1 MTNQNINL
9 FRRSDFTNMGIA
21 LGDAYL
27 LLEKLGGNKID
38 KSKTELLKTFLGSN
52 TTRSLAKATQN
63 RKRPAE
69 LTVYFSWYQFDVEKN
84 RYAQV
89 RTGGGRR
96 SRAVDRNIKLDDLLQ
111 IAKDFFFPNE
121 HNSKGP
127 ISKFKIALG
136 GPDMSEIENKLRFRI
151 NEHEERVEDF
161 TVDGYLRKYGLKVAK
176 LNLLTMVDS
185 PQEKL
190 NNKERENLNN
200 TPLVIEDSE
209 DDFELPSINYSTPM
223 SQVSMFI
230 NIIYLLLLF

>member
-1 MTNQNINL
+1 MTNQNVHL
-9 FRRSDFTNMGIA
+9 FQRSDFANMGIA
-21 LGDAYL
+21 LGDTYL

-111 IAKDFFFPNE
+111 IAKDFFFPNG

-176 LNLLTMVDS
+176 LNLLTIVDS

-230 NIIYLLLLF
+230 Y